1 MAYLKEQ
8 GLLREL
14 KKGTGGSFQLQ
25 EEQEVQGGGGGG
37 VQELEELLLE
47 EQLQHRPPPP
57 LSHERFEAAFARN
70 LRKEFHLFPF
80 FGYLFTRDLREEG
93 GQWTPVRQCFINLG
107 LTPGKAIVVSR
118 CAALIRRYQRIESV
132 FERRS
137 LLTTFTNPLLSSFP
151 VHECPTSLPV
161 SRTGLILSPLFH

>member
-1 MAYLKEQ
+1 MTFRPQETYLCQVRWTVAETVQRTMAYLKEQ
-8 GLLREL
+8 GLLRREQLL
-14 KKGTGGSFQLQ
+14 KEGTGSLQLQ
-25 EEQEVQGGGGGG
+25 EEQEVQGRGG

-47 EQLQHRPPPP
+47 EQQQHRPPPP
-57 LSHERFEAAFARN
+57 LSHERFEAAFAR

-132 FERRS
+132 
-137 LLTTFTNPLLSSFP
+137 
-151 VHECPTSLPV
+151 
-161 SRTGLILSPLFH
+161 G